1 MKPIVSKVLW
11 SGFIAALLLVISIFV
26 PTTVTVP
33 ENPTDPRAIYV
44 IDHGTHTSL
53 VIQTSDNKM
62 LRYSYGDFRYYA
74 LRDTSLASGAAALF
88 WPTPA
93 TLGRGQLEG
102 PVSEKS
108 LRDQLVVVVEQIY
121 ELEVAAE
128 KADRLILDLDA
139 IFFTGKDQLVKVPEY
154 GLIFAPHPIDYFW
167 NSNSSTM
174 IGVWLKKLGADVFG
188 WALISS
194 WNVGS
199 AAE

>member
-1 MKPIVSKVLW
+1 MKPIVSRVLW
-11 SGFIAALLLVISIFV
+11 LASAAAGLLVVSVLV
-26 PTTVTVP
+26 PTSVTVP
-33 ENPTDPRAIYV
+33 KNPTDPRAVYL
-44 IDHGTHTSL
+44 IDHGTHSSL

-93 TLGRGQLEG
+93 TLGRGELKG

-108 LRDQLVVVVEQIY
+108 LRDQLVVVVEEIY
-121 ELEVAAE
+121 RIEVAAE

-139 IFFTGKDQLVKVPEY
+139 IYFAGEGALVKVPEY

>member
-1 MKPIVSKVLW
+1 MKPMVSKVLW
-11 SGFIAALLLVISIFV
+11 LAWVATVLVVVSVLV

-33 ENPTDPRAIYV
+33 PNPTNPRTVYL
-44 IDHGTHTSL
+44 IDHGTHASL
-53 VIQTSDNKM
+53 VLETADNKM

-74 LRDTSLASGAAALF
+74 LRDTSLAAGAAALL

-93 TLGRGQLEG
+93 TLGRGELKG

-108 LRDQLVVVVEQIY
+108 LRDQLVVVVEEIY
-121 ELEVAAE
+121 LMEVAAE

-139 IFFTGKDQLVKVPEY
+139 IYFAGKDQLVKVPEY

-174 IGVWLKKLGADVFG
+174 IGVWLKKLGGHVFG
-188 WALISS
+188 WVLISS

-199 AAE
+199 DAK

>member
-1 MKPIVSKVLW
+1 MKPIVSRVLW
-11 SGFIAALLLVISIFV
+11 LASAAAGLLVVSVLV
-26 PTTVTVP
+26 PTTVTLP
-33 ENPTDPRAIYV
+33 KNPTDPRAVYL
-44 IDHGTHTSL
+44 IDHGTHSSL
-53 VIQTSDNKM
+53 VIQTSDKKM

-74 LRDTSLASGAAALF
+74 LRDTSLTSGAAALF

-93 TLGRGQLEG
+93 TLGRGELKG

-108 LRDQLVVVVEQIY
+108 LRDQLVVVVEEIY
-121 ELEVAAE
+121 RIEVAAE
-128 KADRLILDLDA
+128 KVDRLILDLDA
-139 IFFTGKDQLVKVPEY
+139 IYFAGEGELVKVPEY

>member
-1 MKPIVSKVLW
+1 VPEKPI
-11 SGFIAALLLVISIFV
+11 
-26 PTTVTVP
+26 
-33 ENPTDPRAIYV
+33 DPRAIYV

-93 TLGRGQLEG
+93 TLGRGELEG

-108 LRDQLVVVVEQIY
+108 LRGQLVVVVEQIY
-121 ELEVAAE
+121 ALEVAAS

-139 IFFTGKDQLVKVPEY
+139 IYFAGKDQLVKVPEY
-154 GLIFAPHPIDYFW
+154 GLNFAPHPIDYFW

-174 IGVWLKKLGADVFG
+174 IGVWLKQLGADVFG

-199 AAE
+199 TAE

>member
-1 MKPIVSKVLW
+1 MKPIVSRVLW
-11 SGFIAALLLVISIFV
+11 LASAAAGLLVVSVLV
-26 PTTVTVP
+26 PTSVTVP
-33 ENPTDPRAIYV
+33 KNPVDPRAVYL
-44 IDHGTHTSL
+44 IDHGTHSSL
-53 VIQTSDNKM
+53 VLETSDNKM

-93 TLGRGQLEG
+93 TLGRGELKG

-108 LRDQLVVVVEQIY
+108 LRDQLVVVVEEIY
-121 ELEVAAE
+121 TIEVAAE
-128 KADRLILDLDA
+128 KVDRLILDLDA
-139 IFFTGKDQLVKVPEY
+139 IYFAGEGELVKVSEY

-174 IGVWLKKLGADVFG
+174 IGNWLRKLGADVFG

>member
-1 MKPIVSKVLW
+1 MKPIVSRVLW
-11 SGFIAALLLVISIFV
+11 LASAAAGLLVVSVLV
-26 PTTVTVP
+26 PTTVTLP
-33 ENPTDPRAIYV
+33 KSPIDPRSVYL
-44 IDHGTHTSL
+44 IDHGTHSSL

-93 TLGRGQLEG
+93 TLGRGELKG
-102 PVSEKS
+102 PISEKS
-108 LRDQLVVVVEQIY
+108 LRDQLVVVVEEIY
-121 ELEVAAE
+121 PIEVTAE
-128 KADRLILDLDA
+128 KADLLILDLDA
-139 IFFTGKDQLVKVPEY
+139 IYFAGEGELVKVPEY

-174 IGVWLKKLGADVFG
+174 IGVWLKKLGADVLG
-188 WALISS
+188 WALLSS
-194 WNVGS
+194 WNLRS